1 MFLAHYGLR
10 ENPFGVTPD
19 PRFLCKTASHL
30 EAHASLIHG
39 IESGIG
45 FQALIA
51 QPGMGKT
58 TLLFNLLET
67 YRSNARTAFLFQTQC
82 NSREFLQY
90 LLSELGGQALPGD
103 LIAMHERFNQL
114 LAREFRGGKRVIVVI
129 DEAQNLDVSVL
140 ETVRLLS
147 DFETARAKLMQII
160 IAGQLQLG
168 EKLACG
174 ELIQLRQRISILS
187 RLDALGEEE
196 VKSYISHRLTVAGCR
211 NPELFTPPAM
221 ALIAS
226 HSQGIPRNVNTLC
239 FNALSLGCAL
249 ERRLITDDITR
260 EVIADLN
267 PDFMMSGQ
275 GGSFHVNGSGHCEAN
290 SQTQGAREDTPWHDP
305 VLGLI
310 VEKTRERT
318 GATGAAIAL
327 TDGRQII
334 CRATVGETVP
344 ELGATLDINSGFSGK
359 CLRTG
364 EALRCDDSF
373 TDSRVDSEV
382 CRRLG
387 IRSIIAMPLHWK
399 QTPIGILQVSSTRPN
414 AFKERDTRT
423 LRAAADQIVELT
435 FELRQATTEV
445 R

>member
-30 EAHASLIHG
+30 EAHASLVHG

-58 TLLFNLLET
+58 TLLFNLLDT

-90 LLSELGGQALPGD
+90 LLSELGGEAQPAD
-103 LIAMHERFNQL
+103 LVAMHERFNQL
-114 LAREFRGGKRVIVVI
+114 LAREFRAGKRVIVVI

-147 DFETARAKLMQII
+147 DFETSRAKLMQII

-174 ELIQLRQRISILS
+174 ELVQLRQRISILS
-187 RLDALGEEE
+187 RLDALGEQD
-196 VKSYISHRLTVAGCR
+196 VKSYISHRLKVAGCP
-211 NPELFTPPAM
+211 NPDIFTPQAI

-249 ERRLITDDITR
+249 EQPLITHDIIR
-260 EVIADLN
+260 EAIADLT
-267 PDFMMSGQ
+267 PDFMSSAQ
-275 GGSFHVNGSGHCEAN
+275 GGASPVNGSGNKNGHSPN
-290 SQTQGAREDTPWHDP
+290 PPQDTPWHDP

-310 VEKTRERT
+310 VEKTREKT

-334 CRATVGETVP
+334 CRATVGETAP
-344 ELGATLDINSGFSGK
+344 ELGTTLDINSGFSGK
-359 CLRTG
+359 CVRSG
-364 EALRCDDSF
+364 EALRCDDSH
-373 TDSRVDSEV
+373 TDPRVDSEV

-387 IRSIIAMPLHWK
+387 IRSIIATPIHWK
-399 QTPIGILQVSSTRPN
+399 GTPIGLLQVSSIRPN
-414 AFKERDTRT
+414 AFKDRDTRT
-423 LRAAADQIVELT
+423 LRQAADQIVKLT
-435 FELRQATTEV
+435 FELRHATSQL